1 LSKII
6 YIELKMVVKLKKL
19 VAPKKFIVVVLI
31 AAAAA
36 LVATAVVAEDSPLLM
51 FPHKARAATT
61 SISGVKALSA
71 ISDPNYI
78 LSGNGQGQIQ
88 CPANPASSNA
98 YRSLQ
103 LTFGANRAGGSITGS
118 FDISNNHDG
127 RSIIGGSIDGGQI
140 IQNHFTLTG
149 TARETFGFVC
159 GSSSSTTSSS
169 SSGGSG
175 GGNSIS
181 NNGVPTSNTL
191 AVPTHFT
198 ISGQCGGGG
207 SATGTTTAAT
217 TTTMQFTGA
226 NGETGSFAGPVSCNF
241 ANTNNYAGS
250 SSPSSSSST
259 QQQYQT
265 QNPNQDLYS
274 SYRNSNEYKQGSIAY
289 QQCID
294 AAAKVGNKL
303 SDYEITNCQ
312 KNPSYRH

>member
-1 LSKII
+1 LV
-6 YIELKMVVKLKKL
+6 LKLEKL
-19 VAPKKFIVVVLI
+19 VAPKKIIIVVLI
-31 AAAAA
+31 TAA
-36 LVATAVVAEDSPLLM
+36 LITAVVVSSSPLLM
-51 FPHKARAATT
+51 FPYKAKAATT
-61 SISGVKALSA
+61 SISGQKAISA

-78 LSGNGQGQIQ
+78 ISGSGQGQIQ
-88 CPANPASSNA
+88 CPANPAISNA

-103 LTFGANRAGGSITGS
+103 LTFGASRAGGSTITGS
-118 FDISNNHDG
+118 FDISNNRDG

-159 GSSSSTTSSS
+159 GSSSSSSTTSSS
-169 SSGGSG
+169 AGGGG

-181 NNGVPTSNTL
+181 NNGVPTSNAL

-198 ISGQCGGGG
+198 IIGQCGDSG
-207 SATGTTTAAT
+207 SGTGTAAT

-241 ANTNNYAGS
+241 ANTNNNYAGS
-250 SSPSSSSST
+250 SSPSSSPT

>member
-1 LSKII
+1 
-6 YIELKMVVKLKKL
+6 MVSKLKKIVDSEKIIT
-19 VAPKKFIVVVLI
+19 VALISAALI
-31 AAAAA
+31 A
-36 LVATAVVAEDSPLLM
+36 VSSPLLM
-51 FPHKARAATT
+51 FSHKAKAATT
-61 SISGVKALSA
+61 SISSEKAISA
-71 ISDPNYI
+71 ISNPNYI
-78 LSGNGQGQIQ
+78 ISGSGQGQIQ

-103 LTFGANRAGGSITGS
+103 LSFGTDRAGGSITGS
-118 FDISNNHDG
+118 FDISNNRDG

-149 TARETFGFVC
+149 TTKETFGFVC
-159 GSSSSTTSSS
+159 GSSSS
-169 SSGGSG
+169 SG

-181 NNGVPTSNTL
+181 NNGVPAPNTF

-198 ISGQCGGGG
+198 ISGQCSAGGGI
-207 SATGTTTAAT
+207 GTTTPAT
-217 TTTMQFTGA
+217 TTIQFTGG

-241 ANTNNYAGS
+241 ANINNYGTSSS
-250 SSPSSSSST
+250 SSPSSSPT
-259 QQQYQT
+259 AQQQQQYQT

-312 KNPSYRH
+312 KDPSYRH

>member
-1 LSKII
+1 LV
-6 YIELKMVVKLKKL
+6 LKLEKL
-19 VAPKKFIVVVLI
+19 VAPKKIIIVVLI
-31 AAAAA
+31 TAA
-36 LVATAVVAEDSPLLM
+36 LITAVVVSSSPLLM
-51 FPHKARAATT
+51 FPYKAKAATT
-61 SISGVKALSA
+61 SISGQKAISA

-78 LSGNGQGQIQ
+78 ISGSGQGQIQ
-88 CPANPASSNA
+88 CPANPAISNA

-103 LTFGANRAGGSITGS
+103 LTFGASRAGGSTITGS
-118 FDISNNHDG
+118 FDISNNRDG

-159 GSSSSTTSSS
+159 GSSSSSTTSSS
-169 SSGGSG
+169 AGGGG

-181 NNGVPTSNTL
+181 NNGVPTSNAL

-198 ISGQCGGGG
+198 IIGQCGDSG
-207 SATGTTTAAT
+207 SGTGTAAT

-241 ANTNNYAGS
+241 ANTNNNYAGS
-250 SSPSSSSST
+250 SSPSSSPT

>member
-1 LSKII
+1 LV
-6 YIELKMVVKLKKL
+6 LKLEKL
-19 VAPKKFIVVVLI
+19 VAPKKIIIVVLI
-31 AAAAA
+31 TAA
-36 LVATAVVAEDSPLLM
+36 LITAVVVSSSPLLM
-51 FPHKARAATT
+51 FPYKAKAATT
-61 SISGVKALSA
+61 SINGEKAISA

-78 LSGNGQGQIQ
+78 ISGSGQGQIQ

-103 LTFGANRAGGSITGS
+103 LTFGASRAGGSITGS
-118 FDISNNHDG
+118 FDISNNRDG

-159 GSSSSTTSSS
+159 GSSSSSTSSS
-169 SSGGSG
+169 SAGGAGGSVGG
-175 GGNSIS
+175 GGNSIT
-181 NNGVPTSNTL
+181 NNGIPTSNTL

-198 ISGQCGGGG
+198 ISGQCGDSG
-207 SATGTTTAAT
+207 SGTGTAAT

-250 SSPSSSSST
+250 SSPSSSPSSPSSPT